1 MTVFFILIGFAAIF
15 FLIYLI
21 IKTIMSPQ
29 HEQPQEKKTKPAVVK
44 ETPHA
49 SGRSM
54 KTNRETEFLV
64 HLMEDGNVEEIDQAL
79 KNGVNLQRPLQDG
92 QTVLMIAVKH
102 NQDPEIIPFLT
113 KNGIDIN
120 AVDDKG
126 QTALMLAATFN
137 PSPEITKMLLN
148 NGADKTIKDKS
159 GKTAADYVQMNFD
172 LIDTEIPSLLF
183 VK

>member
-102 NQDPEIIPFLT
+102 NQDPEIIPFLCS
-113 KNGIDIN
+113 KGIDIN

-126 QTALMLAATFN
+126 QTALMLAALFDSN
-137 PSPEITKMLLN
+137 PEIVKALLK
-148 NGADKTIKDKS
+148 NGPDKTIRDKT
-159 GKTAADYVQMNFD
+159 GKSAADYCKMNFEFHG
-172 LIDTEIPSLLF
+172 TKIPDLLF
-183 VK
+183 IK